1 MDRAATKRWLVLLSA
16 LTGTVVAILYPVDDG
31 AGSPG
36 PVPSAAGRPTV
47 QALLAMPEST
57 VEEEPVGDPDPFA
70 PRGWQ
75 AAPPPVA
82 APVAPVPATLAAVAP
97 PAPPMAP
104 PLPFRFVGGMTDGA
118 EQLVYL
124 GRGDEAVVAK
134 NGEVLDGTYKVV
146 NINASQIEFEHIP
159 TGQKQALVFP
169 ARDN

>member
-16 LTGTVVAILYPVDDG
+16 LTVTVVAILYPVDDL

-36 PVPSAAGRPTV
+36 SAPLAVGRRTA
-47 QALLAMPEST
+47 QAPLVMPEFAA
-57 VEEEPVGDPDPFA
+57 EEEPAGDPDPFA

-82 APVAPVPATLAAVAP
+82 APVAPVPTTLAAVAP

-124 GRGDEAVVAK
+124 GHGDEALVAR
-134 NGEVLDGTYKVV
+134 NGDVLEGTYKVV
-146 NINASQIEFEHIP
+146 NINASQIDFEHIP